1 GSVYAGLAQLFRLL
15 RNARGVDRS
24 RSLGP
29 AAITGRPVAS
39 VENTTSPSCGTDRT
53 AGLWG
58 TAQYGRQRPW
68 SLASCPEQSPLSRAL
83 HCPIQIARPP
93 LLDRRGLAQ
102 LLEPPYTDPYVRWC
116 GRGGAERLPPIPISG
131 TKRTCRLRRPMSAFR
146 GAKRTWPEDGV
157 RSAFDAVDGAHSAAS
172 RCPRGV
178 ASKRTT

>member
-1 GSVYAGLAQLFRLL
+1 QHQDDNGRVGSVYAGLAQLFRLL

-68 SLASCPEQSPLSRAL
+68 SLASRPEQTPLSRAL
-83 HCPIQIARPP
+83 QCPLQIARSP
-93 LLDRRGLAQ
+93 LLDRSALAQ
-102 LLEPPYTDPYVRWC
+102 LLEPPYTDPYVR
-116 GRGGAERLPPIPISG
+116 GVGGAEPRGSPLSRSLAQSRPPE
-131 TKRTCRLRRPMSAFR
+131 MSAI
-146 GAKRTWPEDGV
+146 
-157 RSAFDAVDGAHSAAS
+157 
-172 RCPRGV
+172 CPLSG
-178 ASKRTT
+178 